1 MAFNVNEFRTQMVGD
16 GARPNL
22 FEVEMPFPAFSAPE
36 NAQTKMTFMCRTA
49 QLPGATLGVVPV
61 TYFGRELKF
70 LGNRTFADW
79 TVTII
84 NDEDFSVRNAMER
97 WQNAM
102 NDTVTNT
109 GLINVA
115 DYQADLIVE
124 QLDRDDTVLKSYILR
139 GCFPQVVAPIELSY
153 ETANAIE
160 EFGVTWRYHHFEASA
175 VNF

>member
-1 MAFNVNEFRTQMVGD
+1 M
-16 GARPNL
+16 
-22 FEVEMPFPAFSAPE
+22 
-36 NAQTKMTFMCRTA
+36 
-49 QLPGATLGVVPV
+49 
-61 TYFGRELKF
+61 
-70 LGNRTFADW
+70 
-79 TVTII
+79 
-84 NDEDFSVRNAMER
+84 VRNAMER

-109 GLINVA
+109 GLVNVA

-139 GCFPQVVAPIELSY
+139 GCFPQVVAPIELGF
-153 ETANAIE
+153 ETTNAIE